1 MTQRLCQGELET
13 ATLLLQQLFQQHLT
27 QRLRQGESESATF
40 LSLTQRLRHRE
51 SEYAT
56 SVETKK
62 LPPAATYLVS

>member
-1 MTQRLCQGELET
+1 MTQPLRQAPPPRWLLQELSQQHLTQRLCQGE
-13 ATLLLQQLFQQHLT
+13 
-27 QRLRQGESESATF
+27 SVSATF
-40 LSLTQRLRHRE
+40 PSLTQRLRHSE

>member
-13 ATLLLQQLFQQHLT
+13 AALLLQQLFQQHLT

-40 LSLTQRLRHRE
+40 PSLTQGLRHRE
-51 SEYAT
+51 SKYAT